1 MRKKIDLNK
10 LSPEEL
16 LKFAQKQMA
25 AKSKPKQTP
34 IKRVKQQSNAT
45 QKLEPKKPI
54 QKSIISKMVNRNE
67 YVVEYP
73 KKPVSIAEM
82 RRDEMRM

>member
-25 AKSKPKQTP
+25 AKSKP
-34 IKRVKQQSNAT
+34 N
-45 QKLEPKKPI
+45 
-54 QKSIISKMVNRNE
+54 
-67 YVVEYP
+67 
-73 KKPVSIAEM
+73 
-82 RRDEMRM
+82 